1 MAQLTAVRKE
11 VSAYPNRSVFH
22 NRRPAMAVWK
32 AHAVS
37 ATAQASMKTALG
49 KYHAEECAVMGAL
62 PTRLLTSRVMASAKT
77 PQRRTT
83 NANPPTIRNAAAPSR
98 MGWLA
103 ELRFN
108 AAKIRANAAAAT
120 HWFRSTTRSRKIR
133 KKKNSVS
140 RMAWAP
146 PERHVANVPRAP
158 ADRKS
163 TRLNSSHLGISYA
176 VFCLKKKK

>member
-108 AAKIRANAAAAT
+108 AAKIRANAAPAT
-120 HWFRSTTRSRKIR
+120 PWFRRPPQSKKIR
-133 KKKNSVS
+133 KKRTGAS
-140 RMAWAP
+140 RRAWAP
-146 PERHVANVPRAP
+146 PEGHVAKVPGAP
-158 ADRKS
+158 AS
-163 TRLNSSHLGISYA
+163 TSELSR
-176 VFCLKKKK
+176 